1 MFPYRGAFGSLIYF
15 AVETSSDMSFALGQV
30 LQEPRRKYW
39 EAVKWSL
46 SNLRGTSNRWIHF
59 VPRTEDF
66 KATQTLT
73 SFPPAFYSRF

>member
-15 AVETSSDMSFALGQV
+15 AVETSSDISFALGQV
-30 LQEPRRKYW
+30 LQEPRRKYL

-59 VPRTEDF
+59 VPRTEG
-66 KATQTLT
+66 L
-73 SFPPAFYSRF
+73 